1 MCMLQNAAALSN
13 IAYSCERAKLNNAYS
28 CERAKLNN
36 AYSCERAKLNQR
48 LYMANT
54 ME

>member
-13 IAYSCERAKLNNAYS
+13 IAYSCERAKLNI
-28 CERAKLNN
+28 